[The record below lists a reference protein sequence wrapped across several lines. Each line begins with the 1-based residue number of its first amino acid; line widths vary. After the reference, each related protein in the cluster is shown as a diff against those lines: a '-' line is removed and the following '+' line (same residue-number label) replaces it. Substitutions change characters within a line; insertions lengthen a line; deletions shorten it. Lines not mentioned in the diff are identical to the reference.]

1 MTPAFIRPLA
11 ILSSI
16 LLGGTAAL
24 AQDAPVRL
32 GIVVETLGN
41 PYFACLK
48 TGAEAEASKYDTLN
62 LTVIGAA
69 TGTDLV
75 GMTRMIDDLL
85 QRGVDVI
92 SFNAIDPNAMVQTV
106 RRAQERG
113 VKVLMH
119 SDDTSEPVAEHYVGA
134 NQYEIQAVVTDMLA
148 RQIGGKG
155 KVAII
160 EGVPGNMTSVQRK
173 QAAAETLSKYP
184 DIQLV
189 GTWAGNWDRAQGMQR
204 AQDILTAH
212 PDLAGIVAVN
222 DEMALGAL
230 QAVRG
235 RNLAGEV
242 AVSGANGVPESL
254 KAVYAGDLAATVVT
268 YCSDIGEAIVTTALA
283 LVTGEGTPETYN
295 VDTRYDAV
303 DTRAARTIVDGVSQ

>member
-1 MTPAFIRPLA
+1 MSRKPLA
-11 ILSSI
+11 TLLLLTSV
-16 LLGGTAAL
+16 LLGGTAA
-24 AQDAPVRL
+24 ANAADTRL

-48 TGAEAEASKYDTLN
+48 AGAEAEAAKHPEMK

-75 GMTRMIDDLL
+75 GMTRMIDDML
-85 QRGVDVI
+85 QKGVDVI

-106 RRAQERG
+106 KKAKEKG

-119 SDDTSEPVAEHYVGA
+119 SDDTAEPVAEHYVGA
-134 NQYEIQAVVTDMLA
+134 NQYEIENVVAGMLA
-148 RQIGGKG
+148 SQIGGKG

-173 QAAAETLSKYP
+173 KGAMDAFAKYP
-184 DIQLV
+184 DIKVV
-189 GTWAGNWDRAQGMQR
+189 GVWAGNWDRAQGLQK

-212 PDLAGIVAVN
+212 PDLAGILAVN

-230 QAVRG
+230 QAVRA
-235 RNLAGEV
+235 RNLAGKV
-242 AVSGANGVPESL
+242 VVTGANGVPESL
-254 KAVYAGDLAATVVT
+254 KAVYKGDLGATVVT

-283 LVTGEGTPETYN
+283 MQNGKDDKPYN
-295 VDTRYDAV
+295 VDTRYDAI
-303 DTRAARTIVDGVSQ
+303 DTRVAKTVFDGISK